1 MRAVFIWWWKMYRV
15 CKSVLFIIISGI
27 CLISIL
33 SVFKEYDQE
42 SIPNANTEITIT
54 TDSPNQSKKQVFSKL
69 QQAAT
74 HGNYQ
79 LTLVKVRRINNKIS
93 KAVYNFNSKLSNS
106 SSIFRDEYVQT
117 LKYKTLQLQDLR
129 GTYYTTASSTQL
141 AKLKL
146 ILDKAKV
153 NYSVAKISKLTI
165 LENSEIIEEYL
176 PIILSMLSIVFIIM
190 VIEKVSHFKNYA
202 VLKLN
207 GWSFR
212 QIIFK
217 DLKQSFVSFSI
228 SCVSLFI
235 ICVCYAL
242 IKVNPINILEVII
255 YSWGL
260 IVLIGL
266 ILGLLDLISYPV
278 LVLINIPTAIKG
290 QTYTKEIIT
299 VGYILKIILVAL
311 VAINI
316 FTFQKKVTDYIQDQ
330 KIMKMWIDHHS
341 GYVVQYSAIDD
352 NIPSEEK
359 KVEQLTKHLLN
370 KSEGVIVS
378 SNNQQY
384 NPKPRDISPTNG
396 NVMIVNRNY
405 LKYNRLKTVTGNII
419 EPDLNPNVI
428 SILIPN
434 NRIDQKGAF
443 KKQLASFVVF
453 QHSLMSRKKHVK
465 TPKFNFITYKDN
477 QQIFNYTI
485 GSEIKDSISMNPII
499 VVDNKF
505 LSPNFYFAAV
515 SRGMIQ
521 FSNLHE
527 LERNISELKLTSY
540 IYGITD
546 AKTRLS
552 NFNIKLSRQLMA
564 MILTILLSISQLIF
578 IIIFISLAF
587 LQNQRQRMA
596 INKIF
601 GESNKHIILK
611 MLLFNVLIDL
621 IVVLVLALTQMN
633 DLMLCVYMI
642 PYLIV
647 ESIVIMLLTHYAQKD
662 LLVTLNHGN

>member
-1 MRAVFIWWWKMYRV
+1 
-15 CKSVLFIIISGI
+15 
-27 CLISIL
+27 
-33 SVFKEYDQE
+33 
-42 SIPNANTEITIT
+42 
-54 TDSPNQSKKQVFSKL
+54 
-69 QQAAT
+69 
-74 HGNYQ
+74 
-79 LTLVKVRRINNKIS
+79 
-93 KAVYNFNSKLSNS
+93 
-106 SSIFRDEYVQT
+106 
-117 LKYKTLQLQDLR
+117 
-129 GTYYTTASSTQL
+129 
-141 AKLKL
+141 
-146 ILDKAKV
+146 
-153 NYSVAKISKLTI
+153 
-165 LENSEIIEEYL
+165 
-176 PIILSMLSIVFIIM
+176 
-190 VIEKVSHFKNYA
+190 
-202 VLKLN
+202 
-207 GWSFR
+207 
-212 QIIFK
+212 
-217 DLKQSFVSFSI
+217 
-228 SCVSLFI
+228 
-235 ICVCYAL
+235 
-242 IKVNPINILEVII
+242 
-255 YSWGL
+255 
-260 IVLIGL
+260 
-266 ILGLLDLISYPV
+266 
-278 LVLINIPTAIKG
+278 
-290 QTYTKEIIT
+290 
-299 VGYILKIILVAL
+299 
-311 VAINI
+311 
-316 FTFQKKVTDYIQDQ
+316 
-330 KIMKMWIDHHS
+330 MKMWIDHHS

-621 IVVLVLALTQMN
+621 IVVLVLALTQMKR
-633 DLMLCVYMI
+633 
-642 PYLIV
+642 P
-647 ESIVIMLLTHYAQKD
+647 
-662 LLVTLNHGN
+662 